1 MEIKILNLKLR
12 NFKGVKELEINFD
25 CKNTNIYGANATG
38 KTTVFDAFKWLFFDK
53 DSNDR
58 KDFNIKTLDSDNNP
72 IHFLEHEV
80 EATLIIDGIDTTFK
94 KVLQEKWVKKRGQTE
109 QEFSGHE
116 TNYWIDE
123 VPVKKKDYEEKINSL
138 IPESLFKLI
147 TDPSYFNNQLKWTE
161 RRELLINI
169 SGANISD
176 DEILDSKEEFKIL
189 KNNLDGRSIDD
200 YKKVVQAKIKD
211 LNKQK
216 ETIPVRIDELT
227 NTLITEH
234 EIDYEKIEKEKAEYN
249 QQLQAIEL
257 EMTDVQAKAK
267 ENMRIADQLA
277 AAKKEL
283 SDFKLKKETE
293 YSQKYSSDL
302 INLQN
307 EKRVI
312 ESKIRYR
319 QDEYSDRLLKIQQ
332 DQKRKA
338 ELYKKWDDV
347 SNMKLEFDPN
357 SFICPTC
364 KREYETDKI
373 EEMKKQFE
381 NNLNVHKKSEQD
393 AINKEGQAINLRLD
407 ENTKAREQ
415 IQQELPE
422 LNNNLDEITNRIAEL
437 EKAKENDT
445 SFDITSLP
453 EYNNKISEIEKLEE
467 KVKNL
472 TNGDI
477 SYLQNRKLKISE
489 EINKLNK
496 ILNEREIQEKTKER
510 ITELQNEEENI
521 SKKIQELEGEQ
532 YALEEFTKTKVE
544 LLENAINSKFEIVKF
559 RLFDT
564 QINGGLVEC
573 CDTLVN
579 GVPYADVNN
588 AHKILAGLDIINT
601 LIKFYNTSA
610 PIFIDNRES
619 INKIYKI
626 DTQIISLIVTTDS
639 KLRIEVEEHE

>member
-58 KDFNIKTLDSDNNP
+58 KDFNIKTLDSNNNP

-227 NTLITEH
+227 NTLVTEH
-234 EIDYEKIEKEKAEYN
+234 NINYDELEKQKETYNQELKKIETEMFDIQARAKENIEKADK
-249 QQLQAIEL
+249 L
-257 EMTDVQAKAK
+257 AKAK
-267 ENMRIADQLA
+267 NELNELKITLEKENKQQYVAEKI
-277 AAKKEL
+277 K
-283 SDFKLKKETE
+283 
-293 YSQKYSSDL
+293 L
-302 INLQN
+302 INDKALN
-307 EKRVI
+307 ESMLRNKRQ
-312 ESKIRYR
+312 ELDER
-319 QDEYSDRLLKIQQ
+319 QLKIEQ
-332 DQKRKA
+332 DSKRKN
-338 ELYKKWDDV
+338 ELYKKWDEI
-347 SNMKLEFDPN
+347 SNTKLEFDPD
-357 SFICPTC
+357 SFVCPTC
-364 KREYETDKI
+364 KREYETEKI
-373 EEMKKQFE
+373 EEIKKQFE
-381 NNLNVHKKSEQD
+381 NNFNNHKKVEQN
-393 AINKEGQAINLRLD
+393 AINTEGQAINSRIK
-407 ENTKAREQ
+407 ENTETIEKIKMEMADIDKKLNE
-415 IQQELPE
+415 IKIKTENIENEEAKNAIIDVTTFPKYQEKLKEVNE
-422 LNNNLDEITNRIAEL
+422 LQEIVDKLISS
-437 EKAKENDT
+437 DT
-445 SFDITSLP
+445 SEVQDRKNNIISLI
-453 EYNNKISEIEKLEE
+453 NNIDK
-467 KVKNL
+467 
-472 TNGDI
+472 
-477 SYLQNRKLKISE
+477 Q
-489 EINKLNK
+489 
-496 ILNEREIQEKTKER
+496 LNERTVQERTKER
-510 ITELQNEEENI
+510 IKELENEEENI
-521 SKKIQELEGEQ
+521 ANKVQELEAQQYQIEQ
-532 YALEEFTKTKVE
+532 FTKTKVE
-544 LLENAINSKFEIVKF
+544 LLENAINSKFEVVKF

-579 GVPYADVNN
+579 GVPYSDVNN

-601 LIKFYNTSA
+601 LIKFYKTSA

-619 INKIYKI
+619 INELYNINA
-626 DTQIISLIVTTDS
+626 QVISLIVTQNE
-639 KLRIEVEEHE
+639 KLRIEVMS

>member
-58 KDFNIKTLDSDNNP
+58 KDFNIKTLDSNNNP

-319 QDEYSDRLLKIQQ
+319 QDEDSDRLLKIQQ

-415 IQQELPE
+415 IQQELLE

-477 SYLQNRKLKISE
+477 SYLQNRKLEISE

-544 LLENAINSKFEIVKF
+544 FLENAINSKFEIVRF

-619 INKIYKI
+619 INEIYKI
-626 DTQIISLIVTTDS
+626 DTQIISLIVTTDP
-639 KLRIEVEEHE
+639 KLRIEVSK

>member
-1 MEIKILNLKLR
+1 MEIKLLNLKLK
-12 NFKGVKELEINFD
+12 NFKGIKDLEINFN
-25 CKNTNIYGANATG
+25 CQNTDIYGANATG
-38 KTTVFDAFKWLFFDK
+38 KTTIFDAFKWLFFDK

-58 KDFNIKTLDSDNNP
+58 KDFNIKTLDNNNKP

-80 EATLIIDGIDTTFK
+80 EAILVIDGVDMTFK
-94 KVLQEKWVKKRGQTE
+94 KVFQEKWVKKRGQTE

-147 TDPSYFNNQLKWTE
+147 TDPSYFNNQLKWQE

-176 DEILDSKEEFKIL
+176 EEILDSKEYFSEIKSKL
-189 KNNLDGRSIDD
+189 EGRAIDD

-234 EIDYEKIEKEKAEYN
+234 NIDYERVEEEKKNAE
-249 QQLQAIEL
+249 QQLQQVEI

-267 ENMRIADQLA
+267 ENMKIAAQLT

-283 SDFKLKKETE
+283 ADYKLKKETE

-307 EKRVI
+307 EKRVT
-312 ESKIRYR
+312 ESRIRNR
-319 QDEYSDRLLKIQQ
+319 HDEDNERLLKIQQ
-332 DQKRKA
+332 DQKRKQ
-338 ELYKKWDDV
+338 ELYKKWDEV
-347 SNMKLEFDPN
+347 SNTKLEFDSN

-364 KREYETDKI
+364 KREYETDQI

-381 NNLNVHKKSEQD
+381 NNFITHIKNEQD
-393 AINKEGQAINLRLD
+393 AINKEGQAINVRLN
-407 ENTKAREQ
+407 ENTKAREK
-415 IQQELPE
+415 IQQELLE
-422 LNNNLDEITNRIAEL
+422 LNNDLKATIDKIEEL

-445 SFDITSLP
+445 SFNITSLP
-453 EYNNKISEIEKLEE
+453 EYNNKIKEIEELEE
-467 KVKNL
+467 RVKSL

-477 SYLQNRKLKISE
+477 SYLQNRKAQITE

-496 ILNEREIQEKTKER
+496 ILNESEIQNKTKER
-510 ITELQNEEENI
+510 ITELENEEENI

-544 LLENAINSKFEIVKF
+544 LLENAINSKFGIVKF

-579 GVPYADVNN
+579 GVPYSDVNN

-619 INKIYKI
+619 INNLYNIG
-626 DTQIISLIVTTDS
+626 TQIISLIVSEDPV
-639 KLRIEVEEHE
+639 LRIEVI